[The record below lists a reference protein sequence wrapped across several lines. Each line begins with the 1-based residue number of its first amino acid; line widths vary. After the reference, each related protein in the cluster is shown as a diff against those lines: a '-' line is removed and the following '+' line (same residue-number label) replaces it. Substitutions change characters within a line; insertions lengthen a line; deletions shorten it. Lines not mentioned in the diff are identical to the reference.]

1 MGILSLSALV
11 MSSILY
17 SGALELEIFS
27 SPLEVSVN
35 EDVLLKCIYS
45 KPEHDLS
52 HVAVQWS
59 YKSQTSQ
66 KELYIF
72 NGGNHQPNR
81 RGAQIFEDALQNGN
95 ASLYLP
101 KVQLNEEGNY
111 TCTVYLTPNK
121 VEKTSKML
129 VSVKP
134 KVNVFMQKEE
144 NFAICEVKEFYPKE
158 ITVSWLKV
166 LNEKVEVISK
176 NQSIDDIVMDKS
188 GTFSL
193 TTKVRVESMVS
204 SSAKY
209 ICTVKHKEF
218 HGNFTLASNM
228 AKEQEQSKL
237 TGGIIF
243 GIIMLLCVLGFG
255 ICIWKKK
262 SKASVDTSKCE
273 SMERG
278 DQNCELL
285 LTSQDPQLPIE
296 DTQAKPDEHKREEE
310 EPNNQDSG
318 ENEVGTREK
327 PDERKRK
334 EEDSTNQDSGKN
346 EDPHAKSTVGK
357 AAKDAVGTRE
367 KPDERKRKEE
377 DSTNQDSGKNEDP
390 HAKSTVGKTAKD
402 AAPTISDIA
411 NPFQLWHGKTAYLNW
426 NVTIPTGVPME
437 IKIFLKRK
445 IKEETEKKQ
454 LFHWKLLAEQLHG
467 PQKVTAPLKDIRD
480 PCEEDNFFTA
490 DVPDLQR
497 ANEGGFHIPCSI
509 KVQPD
514 ISTDNGTELIIE
526 IYPDSLEKVC
536 TSTVLQ
542 VTSDPNAKS
551 TGGKTAKDAEETQPK
566 PDEDKG
572 EQQELPNQDS
582 GENKEETQPKPDE
595 DKGEQQELPDQDSEE
610 NKEETQPKPDDD
622 KGEQQEPPNQDS
634 GENKVDTQANPDED
648 KSEQEEK
655 PNQVS
660 GENKVDTQANPDED
674 KSEQEEKPNQVSGEN
689 KEETQPKPDDDKG
702 EQQEPPNQDSGENK
716 VDTQANPDED
726 KSEQEEKPNQVSGEN
741 KDPNAQSTIR
751 KPANAADA
759 VLK

>member
-17 SGALELEIFS
+17 SGGLKLEIFS

-45 KPEHDLS
+45 KPEHDLR

-72 NGGNHQPNR
+72 NGGIHQPNR

-121 VEKTSKML
+121 GEKTSKML

-158 ITVSWLKV
+158 ITVRWLKV
-166 LNEKVEVISK
+166 LDEKVEDISK
-176 NQSIDDIVMDKS
+176 DQSIDDIVMDQS

-193 TTKVRVESMVS
+193 ITKVRVEPMAS

-237 TGGIIF
+237 IAGIIF
-243 GIIMLLCVLGFG
+243 GIIILLSVLGFG
-255 ICIWKKK
+255 ICIWKKI
-262 SKASVDTSKCE
+262 SKASVDTSQCDPME
-273 SMERG
+273 SR
-278 DQNCELL
+278 DQTCQLL
-285 LTSQDPQLPIE
+285 LTSQDPQIPIE

-310 EPNNQDSG
+310 EPINQDSG
-318 ENEVGTREK
+318 ENEDQNAKSTVGKPAKNTVDTREK

-334 EEDSTNQDSGKN
+334 EEDWTNQDSGKN

-357 AAKDAVGTRE
+357 I
-367 KPDERKRKEE
+367 
-377 DSTNQDSGKNEDP
+377 
-390 HAKSTVGKTAKD
+390 AKD
-402 AAPTISDIA
+402 AAPTISDIP

-437 IKIFLKRK
+437 IIIFLKRK
-445 IKEETEKKQ
+445 IKEETVKKQ
-454 LFHWKLLAEQLHG
+454 LFHWKLLAEQLYG
-467 PQKVTAPLKDIRD
+467 PQKVTAPLKDTHD
-480 PCEEDNFFTA
+480 LCKEDKFFTA
-490 DVPDLQR
+490 DVPELQR
-497 ANEGGFHIPCSI
+497 TNEGGFCIPCGI

-514 ISTDNGTELIIE
+514 ISTDNGTEIIIE

-551 TGGKTAKDAEETQPK
+551 TGGKTAKDAEDTKAKHDDPEIEEEKLPNKSSRKTGDPNAKSTVRKPAKDTMDTQPK

-572 EQQELPNQDS
+572 EQVELPNLDS

-595 DKGEQQELPDQDSEE
+595 DKGEQQE
-610 NKEETQPKPDDD
+610 
-622 KGEQQEPPNQDS
+622 PPNQDS
-634 GENKVDTQANPDED
+634 GENKVDTQPNPDED
-648 KSEQEEK
+648 KREQEET

-660 GENKVDTQANPDED
+660 GENKVDTQPNPDED
-674 KSEQEEKPNQVSGEN
+674 KREQEETPNQVSGEN
-689 KEETQPKPDDDKG
+689 KEDTQAKADEHKR
-702 EQQEPPNQDSGENK
+702 EEEKATNQNSGENK
-716 VDTQANPDED
+716 RFL
-726 KSEQEEKPNQVSGEN
+726 S
-741 KDPNAQSTIR
+741 
-751 KPANAADA
+751 
-759 VLK
+759 